1 MFNIGEHQPV
11 ATKNK
16 PRTKPSGQKNPVKL
30 PPDVLELERDD
41 RVSFRCPPV
50 LREAIEA
57 YARKDH
63 RSVSDWLVLAVNE
76 VINRREDF

>member
-1 MFNIGEHQPV
+1 M
-11 ATKNK
+11 TKNK
-16 PRTKPSGQKNPVKL
+16 SRAKSPGTKNPFKL

-50 LREAIEA
+50 LRQAIEA
-57 YARKDH
+57 HARKDH
-63 RSVSDWLVLAVNE
+63 RSVSDWLVIAVNE